1 LSDGSCPS
9 YIGRRDDRQS
19 PSGDR
24 PIRQS
29 PPFFRAAVLAG
40 LLLATAGC
48 VRVGLPSAVTQTD
61 SIHTGSIKASVTDA
75 VDPSD
80 WEVVR
85 QTVAS
90 VDPARGTVR
99 DLDWRNPQTG
109 SYGTLEAKPAER
121 RSGGICRA
129 FSTTV
134 ADFRGVRAFSGEAC
148 RPVGGAWQLAGIVP
162 DATTPL

>member
-1 LSDGSCPS
+1 MSGSRPS

-19 PSGDR
+19 PFGDR
-24 PIRQS
+24 PVRQS
-29 PPFFRAAVLAG
+29 PPFFRAAVLGG

-48 VRVGLPSAVTQTD
+48 ARVGLPSAVARTD

-75 VDPSD
+75 VSPSD

-90 VDPARGTVR
+90 IDPARSTVG
-99 DLDWRNPQTG
+99 DLDWHNPQTG
-109 SYGTLEAKPAER
+109 SYGTIEAKPAER
-121 RSGGICRA
+121 HSGGICRS

-148 RPVGGAWQLAGIVP
+148 QPVGGTWQLAGIIP
-162 DATTPL
+162 DDTTPL

>member
-1 LSDGSCPS
+1 LSGSRPS

-19 PSGDR
+19 PFGDR

-29 PPFFRAAVLAG
+29 PPFFRAAVLGG

-48 VRVGLPSAVTQTD
+48 ARVGLPSTVTQTD
-61 SIHTGSIKASVTDA
+61 NIHTGSIKGSVTDA

-90 VDPARGTVR
+90 IDPARSTVR
-99 DLDWRNPQTG
+99 NLDWRNPRTG
-109 SYGTLEAKPAER
+109 SYGTLEAKAAER
-121 RSGGICRA
+121 RAGGICRV

-134 ADFRGVRAFSGEAC
+134 ADLRGVRAFSGEAC
-148 RPVGGAWQLAGIVP
+148 QPVGGAWQIAGIVP
-162 DATTPL
+162 DDTTPL